1 MVGGFTIELHGIK
14 FRDAYQEEGENKNG
28 PLTNL
33 ICFYS
38 YPQYHIY
45 DLNTFYWNPVGIN

>member
-1 MVGGFTIELHGIK
+1 MVGGFTIELRGIK

-38 YPQYHIY
+38 YPQYHNMISIHSIE
-45 DLNTFYWNPVGIN
+45 TQ